1 MSQTEEIISYV
12 QYNIPIQKNM
22 GHTKHTFLAMLRDML
37 LLINHSFMD
46 KFGTAQFLYI
56 IITSALPCCTV
67 KTIIDT
73 GSPFPTPVLA
83 LTVML

>member
-12 QYNIPIQKNM
+12 QYIPIQKNM
-22 GHTKHTFLAMLRDML
+22 GYTKHTSLTTHTRYASL
-37 LLINHSFMD
+37 NHSYMD

-67 KTIIDT
+67 KTTIDT
-73 GSPFPTPVLA
+73 GSPFPTAVLA